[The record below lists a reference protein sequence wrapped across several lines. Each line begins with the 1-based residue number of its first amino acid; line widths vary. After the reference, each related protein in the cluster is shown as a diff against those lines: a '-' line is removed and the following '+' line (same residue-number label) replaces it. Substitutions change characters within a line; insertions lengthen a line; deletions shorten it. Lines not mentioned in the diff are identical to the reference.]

1 MNFTTDYNE
10 ILDRVEN
17 FDPNDYSKSRNY
29 IDGTVS
35 YLSPYISR
43 GLISTRT
50 VFDALMSKNY
60 PWYKVEKFIQELAWR
75 EYWQN
80 CWVHNNNIDEDIK
93 HDQTYVDNFKIP
105 VSVRFA
111 QTGIKAIDKAINS
124 LKKDGYMH
132 NHVRMYVA
140 SLCCNFG
147 HSHWLKPAKWMF
159 YHLYDGDWAS
169 NALSWQWVAGTNS
182 SKKYVFNQE
191 NVNEFCHSKQSNTFI
206 DVDYDELNR
215 IDKPSPLEETD
226 DLKLKTVLPNWT
238 SPIIKKKKV
247 NLFTYYNLDPQWNQ
261 SDDAENI
268 MILEPRLFE
277 EYPVSQN
284 VLQFALD
291 LSKNIP
297 HIQYYCGNFEDLKK
311 KHPSKEF
318 HFKEHPTNKHFDGLQ
333 HERDWIFNVH
343 RYYPSFFSFWK
354 KCKATKGWKNR
365 R

>member
-1 MNFTTDYNE
+1 MTFSTKYSDIISTLENYNPKHYAE
-10 ILDRVEN
+10 
-17 FDPNDYSKSRNY
+17 SRNY

-35 YLSPYISR
+35 HLSPYISR
-43 GLISTRT
+43 GVISTRT
-50 VFDALMSKNY
+50 VYEKLIANNY
-60 PWYKVEKFIQELAWR
+60 PWNHIEKFIQELAWR

-80 CWVHNNNIDEDIK
+80 CWLHNVNIDDDIK
-93 HDQTYVDNFKIP
+93 HDQTDVDNFKIP
-105 VSVRFA
+105 YSIRFA
-111 QTGIKAIDKAINS
+111 QTGIRAIDNAIHS
-124 LKKDGYMH
+124 LKKEGYMH

-147 HSHWLKPAKWMF
+147 HSHWLKPAKWMY

-191 NVNEFCHSKQSNTFI
+191 NVNEFCHTNQTNTFI
-206 DVDYDELNR
+206 DMRYDDLFS
-215 IDKPSPLEETD
+215 ISKPDKLEETD
-226 DLKLKTVLPNWT
+226 TLKLKTILPSWT

-247 NLFTYYNLDPQWNQ
+247 NLFTYYNLDPEWNQ
-261 SDDAENI
+261 SSEYDNI
-268 MILEPRLFE
+268 LILEPKLFE
-277 EYPVSQN
+277 KYPVSEN
-284 VLQFALD
+284 VLEFALS

-297 HIQYYCGNFEDLKK
+297 HIQLYCGNFEDLQR

-318 HFKEHPTNKHFDGLQ
+318 HFKEHPTNNHFKGTQ
-333 HERDWIFNVH
+333 HNRDWIFNVH
-343 RYYPSFFSFWK
+343 RYYPSFFAFWK